1 MSHVLTI
8 ESQIRDPAAITL
20 ACERLKL
27 PPPRHGLFQLFSAQ
41 AIGWGVQLR
50 NWRYPVICQT
60 ESGQLQYDNFEGRW
74 GEISHLNAFLQR
86 YAVEA
91 ARLAARLEGHTV
103 LEQSLADG
111 SIKLLIQVGGAAA

>member
-8 ESQIRDPAAITL
+8 ETRVRDPAVVAQ

-27 PPPRHGLFQLFSAQ
+27 PPPRQGTFQLFATQ
-41 AIGWGVQLR
+41 ATGLAVELSGWKFPLVCDTHTGR
-50 NWRYPVICQT
+50 
-60 ESGQLQYDNFEGRW
+60 LQYDNYGGRW
-74 GEISHLNAFLQR
+74 GEVAQLNAFLQR

-91 ARLAARLEGHTV
+91 ARLAARREGHTV

-111 SIKLLIQVGGAAA
+111 SIKLLIQVGGAGA

>member
-8 ESQIRDPAAITL
+8 DSQVRDPAAITL

-27 PPPRHGLFQLFSAQ
+27 PPPRHGLFKLFSEEAF
-41 AIGWGVQLR
+41 GWAVQLR

-60 ESGQLQYDNFEGRW
+60 ESGQIRYDNFAGRW
-74 GEISHLNAFLQR
+74 GRATDLNAYLQR

-91 ARLAARLEGHTV
+91 ARLAARREGHTI
-103 LEQSLADG
+103 LEQPLADG
-111 SIKLLIQVGGAAA
+111 SINLVIRVGGAAA